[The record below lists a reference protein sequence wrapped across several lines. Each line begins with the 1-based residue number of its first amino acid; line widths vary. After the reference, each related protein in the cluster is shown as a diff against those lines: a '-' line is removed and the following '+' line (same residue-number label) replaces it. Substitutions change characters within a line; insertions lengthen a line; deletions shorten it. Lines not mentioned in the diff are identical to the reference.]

1 MASGFPS
8 LEPAFTARLY
18 PAEGFQI
25 GSVSDGGSLNIVPI
39 ASGTLISE
47 PGFSVPLD
55 AEIVYGSDYVRMEP
69 SQGHT
74 RINVN
79 AILKNKDGSFLTYSY
94 TGIVEVD
101 EAFLA
106 ILTANP
112 NAKTTAYGNA
122 FSHVTF
128 KTGSESLRKLD
139 HSLFIGSAHFV
150 VENGGFYIETKV
162 SRVIG

>member
-1 MASGFPS
+1 
-8 LEPAFTARLY
+8 
-18 PAEGFQI
+18 
-25 GSVSDGGSLNIVPI
+25 
-39 ASGTLISE
+39 
-47 PGFSVPLD
+47 
-55 AEIVYGSDYVRMEP
+55 MEP

-79 AILKNKDGSFLTYSY
+79 AILKYVSCHSCAQAVSNSLNRNKDGSFLTYSY